1 MTRAFAAAL
10 VLLAGCMSHE
20 RSAQSDRA
28 ASRASEMQRQ
38 QATVARP
45 SDFSPEQVRTLQRA
59 LSDRGFAVDLTG
71 RFDDRTQTALMDF
84 QRARGLP
91 STGNLNRPT
100 VEALG
105 IDPREVMPVRGENEE
120 GEKASPQ
127 MRPTTGPRDAEGPRS
142 SDEHAPSSEPSSSTS
157 PSNPSW

>member
-1 MTRAFAAAL
+1 MGVHQMKRPLLAAFAL
-10 VLLAGCMSHE
+10 VAGCMGHD
-20 RSAQSDRA
+20 RTAQSDRA
-28 ASRASEMQRQ
+28 AAPRTGDETA
-38 QATVARP
+38 VARP

-91 STGNLNRPT
+91 STGNLNQPT

-105 IDPREVMPVRGENEE
+105 IDPREVMPVRGESESHE
-120 GEKASPQ
+120 ASPAP
-127 MRPTTGPRDAEGPRS
+127 RSGPATGPNGAEGPRS
-142 SDEHAPSSEPSSSTS
+142 SDDRDAPAAPAA
-157 PSNPSW
+157 PNPTW

>member
-1 MTRAFAAAL
+1 DETA
-10 VLLAGCMSHE
+10 
-20 RSAQSDRA
+20 
-28 ASRASEMQRQ
+28 
-38 QATVARP
+38 VARP

-91 STGNLNRPT
+91 STGNLNQPT

-105 IDPREVMPVRGENEE
+105 IDPREVMPVRGENAPHE
-120 GEKASPQ
+120 ASPAPAAPN
-127 MRPTTGPRDAEGPRS
+127 PT
-142 SDEHAPSSEPSSSTS
+142 
-157 PSNPSW
+157 W